1 MTKQIFERKQIL
13 NETEEESK
21 SSECLENRKQV
32 GSFAFDEE
40 PEVVVHV
47 RDGIKYYRML
57 MISARSSI
65 VMG

>member
-1 MTKQIFERKQIL
+1 MTNHLFERKQIL
-13 NETEEESK
+13 NGTEEESK

-32 GSFAFDEE
+32 GSFAVDEE
-40 PEVVVHV
+40 PEVAVHV
-47 RDGIKYYRML
+47 RDGSKYDCML